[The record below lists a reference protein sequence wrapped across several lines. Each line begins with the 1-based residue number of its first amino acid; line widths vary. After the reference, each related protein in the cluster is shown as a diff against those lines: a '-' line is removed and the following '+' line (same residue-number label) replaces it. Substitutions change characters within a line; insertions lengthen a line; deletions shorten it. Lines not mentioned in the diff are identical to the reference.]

1 MEQFLNKKYKLDRT
15 ENFEAMMK
23 EMGFNSVMI
32 KIAKTFTTVVQLTKK
47 GDVYSLN
54 STIMLF
60 STSQKFKLGE
70 GKNVTTS
77 DGRKVINIFEIEGN
91 KLIEKQIGEKTLII
105 EREYSDDQMIARA
118 GFENGVKKLILLLIN
133 FY

>member
-1 MEQFLNKKYKLDRT
+1 
-15 ENFEAMMK
+15 MMK

-118 GFENGVKKLILLLIN
+118 GFENGVKN
-133 FY
+133 